1 MNQERQVE
9 SIKENLEFIF
19 FLGKMKNETN
29 DEDVKKQFKN
39 FQDDALKIHREKMKK
54 LNSPRVTNE
63 TCIIV

>member
-39 FQDDALKIHREKMKK
+39 FQDDDLKIHREKMKK
-54 LNSPRVTNE
+54 LNSPQVSNK